1 MSLISVGEVSGRA
14 DVMGSRTVQ
23 PAFIRPLRR
32 LRRTCGPAEV
42 AGNIRGEHVTRLT
55 VSKAVYEPSPHPRKI
70 ATMADTAMNSASN
83 PATHTAS
90 TDLAAELRADV
101 RRVSTLLGESLVR
114 QHGPE
119 LLDLVEQVRL
129 LTKESKEAARGG
141 AAATGPWSAH
151 DVVAQVRELLASLPL
166 EQATELVRAFAFYFH
181 LVNAAEQVHRVRG
194 LRTRPEK
201 DGWLA
206 RAVSEIAAQAGA
218 GVLQDVVNDLDVRPI
233 FTAHPTEAS
242 RRSVLDKIRK
252 LSDVLAEPTAEG
264 TSARHRQDRQLSEII
279 DQMWQ
284 TDELRQVRPTPVDE
298 ARNAIYYLSGILT
311 DAMPE
316 MLTDLSE
323 LLSEHGVSLPPR
335 NAPIRFGSW
344 IGGDR
349 DGNPNVTAAVTRE
362 ILQIQNQHA
371 IRISIAMIDEL
382 ISVLSNSTALAG
394 VDQELLDSIDA
405 DLKKL
410 PGLDRR
416 VLELNAQE
424 PYRLKL
430 TCIKAKLINT
440 GKRVAAGSAHE
451 PGRDYTAAEGLL
463 AELEVLEVSL
473 RKHSAALAADGA
485 LARVRRAL
493 ASFGLHLATLD
504 IREHADHHHDAVG
517 QLMDRLGGPGIR
529 YAELSRA
536 ERFEV
541 LGSELA
547 SRRPLS
553 GHPIKLDGVADGTYD
568 VFREIRR
575 ALRTYGPD
583 VIETYIIS
591 MTRGAD
597 DVLAAAVLA
606 REAGLVQIHGEA
618 PYARIGFAPLLE
630 TVEELRASAEIVD
643 LLLSDPSYRDVV
655 RLRGDV
661 QEIMLGYSDSNK
673 ESGVMTSQWEIHKT
687 QRKLR
692 DVAAKHGVRV
702 RLFHGRGGSVGRGGG
717 PTYAAIMAQPHGVLE
732 GEIKFTEQ
740 GEVISDKY
748 SLPELA
754 RENLELSLA
763 AVMQGSALH
772 RSPRTSEDQRERY
785 GHVME
790 TVSDA
795 AFDRYRSLI
804 GDPDLPAY
812 FLASTP
818 VEQLGSLN
826 IGSRPS
832 KRPDSGAGLGGLR
845 AIPWVFGWTQSRQ
858 IVPGWFG
865 VGSGLMAARE
875 AGHGAELAEMM
886 DGWQFFRSVL
896 SNVEMTLAKTD
907 LDIAGYY
914 VDTLVPQELRHLF
927 QAIRAEYELT
937 VTEIQNLTGEN
948 VLLDAQP
955 ELRRSLEVRDQYLD
969 PISYLQ
975 VELLRRIRSEGSD
988 DSVSN
993 AEIDQRLQRA
1003 MLITVNGVAAG
1014 LRNTG

>member
-1 MSLISVGEVSGRA
+1 
-14 DVMGSRTVQ
+14 
-23 PAFIRPLRR
+23 
-32 LRRTCGPAEV
+32 
-42 AGNIRGEHVTRLT
+42 
-55 VSKAVYEPSPHPRKI
+55 
-70 ATMADTAMNSASN
+70 MA
-83 PATHTAS
+83 HTATAPE
-90 TDLAAELRADV
+90 TDLASELRADV

-141 AAATGPWSAH
+141 AHATGPWSAH
-151 DVVAQVRELLASLPL
+151 DVVAQVRELLGSLPI
-166 EQATELVRAFAFYFH
+166 EQATDLVRAFAFYFH
-181 LVNAAEQVHRVRG
+181 LANAAEQVHRVRG
-194 LRTRPEK
+194 LRTRAEK

-206 RAVSEIAAQAGA
+206 KTVADIAAQAGPE
-218 GVLQDVVNDLDVRPI
+218 VLQEVVNGLDVRPI

-252 LSDVLAEPTAEG
+252 LSDVLSQPTTEG
-264 TSARHRQDRQLSEII
+264 STARRRQDRQLAEII

-298 ARNAIYYLSGILT
+298 ARNAIYYLGGILT

-316 MLTDLSE
+316 MLSELSE
-323 LLSEHGVSLPPR
+323 LLGEHGVTLASKD
-335 NAPIRFGSW
+335 APIRFGSW

-362 ILQIQNQHA
+362 ILQIQNQSA
-371 IRISIAMIDEL
+371 IRISIGMIDEL
-382 ISVLSNSTALAG
+382 ISILSNSTALAG
-394 VDQELLDSIDA
+394 ADEALLKSIDE

-410 PGLDRR
+410 PGLDKR

-440 GKRVAAGSAHE
+440 GKRVAANSNHE
-451 PGRDYTAAEGLL
+451 HGRDYSGTDELMADLQLL
-463 AELEVLEVSL
+463 ELSL
-473 RKHSAALAADGA
+473 RNHSAALAADGS
-485 LARVRRAL
+485 LARVRRAI

-517 QLMDRLGGPGIR
+517 QLMDRIGGPGLR
-529 YAELSRA
+529 YAELSRK

-553 GHPIKLDGVADGTYD
+553 GHPIKLEGTADGTYD

-575 ALRTYGPD
+575 ALRMYGPD

-606 REAGLVQIHGEA
+606 REAGLVNLFGDK
-618 PYARIGFAPLLE
+618 PYAKLGFAPLLE

-643 LLLSDPSYRDVV
+643 QLLSDPSYRELV
-655 RLRGDV
+655 RLRGDI
-661 QEIMLGYSDSNK
+661 QEVMLGYSDSNK

-717 PTYAAIMAQPHGVLE
+717 PTYDAILAQPNGVLE

-763 AVMQGSALH
+763 AVLQGSALH
-772 RSPRTSEDQRERY
+772 RDPRTSEDQRERY

-790 TVSDA
+790 AISDA
-795 AFDRYRSLI
+795 AFDRYRNLI
-804 GDPDLPAY
+804 DHPDLPAY
-812 FLASTP
+812 FMASTP

-865 VGSGLMAARE
+865 VGSGLKAARE
-875 AGHGAELAEMM
+875 AGHSAQLVEMM
-886 DGWQFFRSVL
+886 DHWHFFRSVL

-907 LDIAGYY
+907 MDIAGYY
-914 VDTLVPQELRHLF
+914 VSTLVPEELHHLF
-927 QAIRAEYELT
+927 RTIREEYELT
-937 VTEIQNLTGEN
+937 VAEVRKLTGEN
-948 VLLDAQP
+948 LLLDAQP
-955 ELRRSLEVRDQYLD
+955 TLKRSLEIRDQYLD

-975 VELLRRIRSEGSD
+975 VELLRRIRTEAEISG
-988 DSVSN
+988 
-993 AEIDQRLQRA
+993 AEIDERLQRA

>member
-1 MSLISVGEVSGRA
+1 
-14 DVMGSRTVQ
+14 
-23 PAFIRPLRR
+23 
-32 LRRTCGPAEV
+32 
-42 AGNIRGEHVTRLT
+42 
-55 VSKAVYEPSPHPRKI
+55 
-70 ATMADTAMNSASN
+70 MA
-83 PATHTAS
+83 HTAFNKGIALD
-90 TDLAAELRADV
+90 THLAAELRADV

-119 LLDLVEQVRL
+119 LLELVEQVRL

-141 AAATGPWSAH
+141 ADATGPWSAH

-166 EQATELVRAFAFYFH
+166 EQATDLVRAFAFYFH
-181 LVNAAEQVHRVRG
+181 LANAAEQVHRVRG
-194 LRTRPEK
+194 LRTREEK

-206 RAVSEIAAQAGA
+206 KAVADIAGKAGPGA
-218 GVLQDVVNDLDVRPI
+218 LQDVVDSLDVRPV

-252 LSDVLAEPTAEG
+252 LSDVLARPTAEG
-264 TSARHRQDRQLSEII
+264 TSARRRQDRQLSEII

-298 ARNAIYYLSGILT
+298 ARNAIYYLGNILT
-311 DAMPE
+311 DAMPQ
-316 MLTDLSE
+316 MLDEFSE
-323 LLSEHGVSLPPR
+323 LLAEQGVSLAGKA
-335 NAPIRFGSW
+335 APIRFGSW

-362 ILQIQNQHA
+362 ILQIQNQQA
-371 IRISIAMIDEL
+371 IRLNIHMIDEL
-382 ISVLSNSTALAG
+382 ITILSNSTALSG
-394 VDQELLDSIDA
+394 VDQELQSSIEE
-405 DLKKL
+405 DLINL

-440 GKRVAAGSAHE
+440 GKRVANGSSHE
-451 PGRDYTAAEGLL
+451 HGRDYNGAPELL
-463 AELEVLEVSL
+463 ADLALLEASL
-473 RKHSAALAADGA
+473 RNHSGALAADGA
-485 LARVRRAL
+485 LARVQRAV

-504 IREHADHHHDAVG
+504 IREHADQHHDAVG
-517 QLMDRLGGPGIR
+517 QLMDRLGGPGLR
-529 YAELSRA
+529 YAELSRS

-553 GHPIKLDGVADGTYD
+553 GHPIKLDGAADGTYD

-575 ALRTYGPD
+575 ALKTYGPD
-583 VIETYIIS
+583 VIETYIVS

-606 REAGLVQIHGEA
+606 REAGLVNLYGDSPIA
-618 PYARIGFAPLLE
+618 KIGFAPLLE

-643 LLLSDPSYRDVV
+643 QLLSVPAYRDLV

-692 DVAAKHGVRV
+692 DVASKHGVRV

-717 PTYAAIMAQPHGVLE
+717 PTYEAIMAQPNGVLE

-763 AVMQGSALH
+763 AVLQGSALH
-772 RSPRTSEDQRERY
+772 RSPRTSDDQRERY

-790 TVSDA
+790 VISDA
-795 AFDRYRSLI
+795 AFARYRSLI
-804 GDPDLPAY
+804 DDPDLPAY

-865 VGSGLMAARE
+865 VGSGLKAARE
-875 AGHGAELAEMM
+875 AGNTDQLAEMM
-886 DGWQFFRSVL
+886 GWQFFQSVL

-907 LDIAGYY
+907 MDIAGHY
-914 VDTLVPQELRHLF
+914 VSTLVPAELHHIF
-927 QAIRAEYELT
+927 AAIREEYELT
-937 VTEIQNLTGEN
+937 VREVQALTGEHI
-948 VLLDAQP
+948 LLDAQP
-955 ELRRSLEVRDQYLD
+955 TLKRSLEVRDQYLD

-975 VELLRRIRSEGSD
+975 VELLRRIREGSAGGSD
-988 DSVSN
+988 ETITE
-993 AEIDQRLQRA
+993 AEIDERLQRA

>member
-1 MSLISVGEVSGRA
+1 
-14 DVMGSRTVQ
+14 
-23 PAFIRPLRR
+23 
-32 LRRTCGPAEV
+32 
-42 AGNIRGEHVTRLT
+42 
-55 VSKAVYEPSPHPRKI
+55 
-70 ATMADTAMNSASN
+70 MADTALTSG
-83 PATHTAS
+83 
-90 TDLAAELRADV
+90 TDLASELRADV

-141 AAATGPWSAH
+141 ADATGPWSSY
-151 DVVAQVRELLASLPL
+151 DVVAQVRELLGSLPL
-166 EQATELVRAFAFYFH
+166 EQATDLVRAFAFYFH

-194 LRTRPEK
+194 LRNRQEK

-206 RAVSEIAAQAGA
+206 KAVQDIAGQAGA
-218 GVLQDVVNDLDVRPI
+218 GVLQDVVDELDVRPI

-242 RRSVLDKIRK
+242 RRSVLDKIRRI
-252 LSDVLAEPTAEG
+252 SDILAETTREG
-264 TSARHRQDRQLSEII
+264 TSARRRQDRDLAEVI

-298 ARNAIYYLSGILT
+298 ARNAIYYLTGILG

-316 MLTDLSE
+316 MLSDLSD
-323 LLSEHGVSLPPR
+323 LLGEHGVSLPVTK
-335 NAPIRFGSW
+335 APIRFGSW

-349 DGNPNVTAAVTRE
+349 DGNPNVTAGVTRE

-371 IRISIAMIDEL
+371 VRISIGLIDGL
-382 ISVLSNSTALAG
+382 ISILSNSTALAG
-394 VDQELLDSIDA
+394 ADQALLDSIDV
-405 DLKKL
+405 DLKNL

-430 TCIKAKLINT
+430 TCIKAKLLNT
-440 GKRVAAGSAHE
+440 GRRVAAGSSHE
-451 PGRDYTAAEGLL
+451 PGRDYAATAELL
-463 AELEVLEVSL
+463 AELGLLEASL
-473 RKHSAALAADGA
+473 RNHHAGLAADGA
-485 LARVRRAL
+485 LARVRRAI

-504 IREHADHHHDAVG
+504 IREHADYHHDAVG
-517 QLMDRLGGPGIR
+517 QLMDRLGGPGVR

-536 ERFEV
+536 ERLEV

-606 REAGLVQIHGEA
+606 REAGLVSIFGEA
-618 PYARIGFAPLLE
+618 PYAKIGFAPLLE

-643 LLLSDPSYRDVV
+643 ALLSDASYRELV

-717 PTYAAIMAQPHGVLE
+717 PTYDAIMAQPNGVLE

-763 AVMQGSALH
+763 AVLQGSALH
-772 RSPRTSEDQRERY
+772 RTPRTSEDQRERY

-790 TVSDA
+790 TISDA
-795 AFDRYRSLI
+795 AFARYRTLI
-804 GDPDLPAY
+804 DDPDLPAY
-812 FLASTP
+812 FMASTP

-832 KRPDSGAGLGGLR
+832 KRPDSGAGLEGLR

-865 VGSGLMAARE
+865 VGSGLKAARE
-875 AGHGAELAEMM
+875 AGHSAQLVEMM
-886 DGWQFFRSVL
+886 DGWHFFRSVL

-907 LDIAGYY
+907 MDIAGYY
-914 VDTLVPQELRHLF
+914 VSTLVPAELHHLF

-937 VTEIQNLTGEN
+937 VAEIQNLTGEDL
-948 VLLDAQP
+948 LLDAQP
-955 ELRRSLEVRDQYLD
+955 TLKRSLEIRDQYLD

-975 VELLRRIRSEGSD
+975 VELLRRVRSEGATGEGMT
-988 DSVSN
+988 N
-993 AEIDQRLQRA
+993 AEIDERLQRA

>member
-1 MSLISVGEVSGRA
+1 MV
-14 DVMGSRTVQ
+14 
-23 PAFIRPLRR
+23 
-32 LRRTCGPAEV
+32 
-42 AGNIRGEHVTRLT
+42 
-55 VSKAVYEPSPHPRKI
+55 
-70 ATMADTAMNSASN
+70 
-83 PATHTAS
+83 HTAHQD

-119 LLDLVEQVRL
+119 LLELVEQVRL

-141 AAATGPWSAH
+141 ADATGPWSAH

-166 EQATELVRAFAFYFH
+166 EQATDLVRAFAFYFH
-181 LVNAAEQVHRVRG
+181 LSNAAEQVHRVRG
-194 LRTRPEK
+194 LRTRQEK

-206 RAVSEIAAQAGA
+206 KAVSEIAGQAGPQ
-218 GVLQDVVNDLDVRPI
+218 VLQDVVNELDVRPI

-252 LSDVLAEPTAEG
+252 LSDVLAQPTEEG
-264 TSARHRQDRQLSEII
+264 TSARRRQDRQLSEII

-284 TDELRQVRPTPVDE
+284 TDELRKVRPTPVDE
-298 ARNAIYYLSGILT
+298 ARNAIYYLNSILT

-316 MLTDLSE
+316 MLTDLAE
-323 LLSEHGVSLPPR
+323 LLAEHGVKLPAAG
-335 NAPIRFGSW
+335 APLRFGSW

-362 ILQIQNQHA
+362 ILQLQNQNA
-371 IRISIAMIDEL
+371 VRIGIALIDDL
-382 ISVLSNSTALAG
+382 ISVLSNSTALFGA
-394 VDQELLDSIDA
+394 DQELLDSIEV
-405 DLKKL
+405 DLKNL
-410 PGLDRR
+410 PGLDKRI
-416 VLELNAQE
+416 LELNAQE

-440 GKRVAAGSAHE
+440 GRRIAASTHHE
-451 PGRDYTAAEGLL
+451 PGRDYSTTPELL
-463 AELEVLEVSL
+463 AEFGLLEASL
-473 RKHSAALAADGA
+473 RNHSAGLVADGA
-485 LARVRRAL
+485 LARVRRAI
-493 ASFGLHLATLD
+493 AAFGLHLATLD
-504 IREHADHHHDAVG
+504 IREHADYHHDAVG
-517 QLMDRLGGPGIR
+517 QLVDRLGTEKPYGDLTR
-529 YAELSRA
+529 E
-536 ERFEV
+536 ERFEF
-541 LGSELA
+541 LGAELA

-553 GHPIKLDGVADGTYD
+553 GHPIKLEGTADGTYD
-568 VFREIRR
+568 VFRSIRQ
-575 ALRTYGPD
+575 ALHTYGPD
-583 VIETYIIS
+583 VVETYIIS

-606 REAGLVQIHGEA
+606 REAGLIDLFGAKPHA
-618 PYARIGFAPLLE
+618 KIGFAPLLE

-643 LLLSDPSYRDVV
+643 QLLSDPSYRELV
-655 RLRGDV
+655 RLRGDI

-717 PTYAAIMAQPHGVLE
+717 PTYDAIMAQPNGVLE

-748 SLPELA
+748 SLPDLA

-772 RSPRTSEDQRERY
+772 RTPRTSEDERERY
-785 GHVME
+785 ANVME
-790 TVSDA
+790 TISDA
-795 AFDRYRSLI
+795 AFARYRELI
-804 GDPDLPAY
+804 DDPDLPAY
-812 FLASTP
+812 FLSSTP

-865 VGSGLMAARE
+865 VGSGLKAARE
-875 AGHGAELAEMM
+875 AGDTGQLSEMM
-886 DGWQFFRSVL
+886 DRWHFFRSVI

-907 LDIAGYY
+907 MEIAGHY
-914 VDTLVPQELRHLF
+914 VSSLVPEELHRLF
-927 QAIRAEYELT
+927 HMIRDEYELT
-937 VTEIQNLTGEN
+937 VAEVERLTGEIE
-948 VLLDAQP
+948 LLDAQP
-955 ELRRSLEVRDQYLD
+955 TLKRSLEIRDQYLD

-975 VELLRRIRSEGSD
+975 VELLRRVREE
-988 DSVSN
+988 SVSG
-993 AEIDQRLQRA
+993 AEIDERLQRA